1 MANAPH
7 ALCGLLKINQLQSAA
22 KKTKKKDSFCEGLWP
37 TTCSFS
43 TSTNLDRNPKPEPY
57 WPMFI

>member
-22 KKTKKKDSFCEGLWP
+22 KETKKNFIIVKAYDPRLAPSLP
-37 TTCSFS
+37 T
-43 TSTNLDRNPKPEPY
+43 
-57 WPMFI
+57 